1 MVESRN
7 GVSRNRLT
15 PRNSLCFLFFLFL
28 AVPIAPSSS
37 SREWDGV
44 IVTQADYQA
53 LLAIRS
59 ELVDPHGVLRSW
71 NGSALGACSGGW
83 AGIKCAQGQVI
94 VIQLPWK
101 GLGGRISEKIAQLG
115 ALRRLS
121 LHDNSLTGV
130 VPQSLGFLPYLRG
143 VHLFNN
149 RLLGSVPPSLGN
161 CPLLQALDLRNNLLS
176 GPIPPAIAN
185 STKLMRLDLSS
196 NSLTGSIPVGLTRSP
211 SIAFLALERNNL
223 SGPIPDSWGGVGNS
237 TYLLTTLTL
246 DHNRIS
252 GSIPPSLG
260 KLGLLQKLSMS
271 HNQIGGAI
279 PDELGRLSRLRELD
293 LSFNSVNGSLPA
305 SFPNMSSLVVL
316 NLEGNQLRGLLPD
329 ALDRLLNLSMLNLS
343 NNKFQGKIP
352 STIGN
357 MSSISKLDL
366 SENNFT
372 GEIPSSLQNLANL
385 NSFNVSYNN
394 LSGPVPSRLSE
405 KFNASSFV
413 GNIQLCGY
421 SSSTPCPNSPP
432 PQSSISPSAEPS
444 MGSRKRKLTTKDII
458 LIAAGILLAILLVL
472 CCIVLC
478 CLFRKKAAAK
488 KKNGKPPA
496 STAISEK
503 AGSSGMEVESGGDA
517 GGKLVHFDG
526 PFVFAADDLLCA
538 TAEIMGKSSYGTAY
552 KATLEDGHQV
562 AVKRLREKTTKSQKE
577 FENEV
582 AVLGRI
588 RHPNLLALRA
598 YYLGPKR
605 EKLLVFDYMPK
616 GSLASFLHAR
626 GPETSIDW
634 PTRRRI
640 AIGVA
645 RGLNHLHTQENMV
658 HGNLTSSNVLLDE
671 QVNAHIADY
680 GLSRLMSGGAATMVA
695 TAGALGYAA
704 PELSKTKKPTNKTD
718 VYSLGVIVLELL
730 TGKSPSEGTSGRD
743 LPQWVA
749 SLVKEEWT
757 TEVFDL
763 ELMRDATAIGDELL
777 NTLKLALH
785 CVDPSPTSR
794 PEVQEVLQQL
804 EEIMPEA
811 SAEPG
816 NEGTEVPA
824 PMVE

>member
-1 MVESRN
+1 MEESRN
-7 GVSRNRLT
+7 RWTRNRLT
-15 PRNSLCFLFFLFL
+15 PKSSLCFLFVLLL
-28 AVPIAPSSS
+28 AVPVVSSLS
-37 SREWDGV
+37 HRWDGI
-44 IVTQADYQA
+44 IVTQADYQV
-53 LLAIRS
+53 LQAIRS
-59 ELVDPHGVLRSW
+59 ELVDPLGVLQSW
-71 NGSALGACSGGW
+71 NRSGAGACSGGW
-83 AGIKCAQGQVI
+83 AGIKCANGQVI
-94 VIQLPWK
+94 SIQLPWRA
-101 GLGGRISEKIAQLG
+101 LGGRISEKIGQLG

-149 RLLGSVPPSLGN
+149 RLSGSVPPSLGK
-161 CPLLQALDLRNNLLS
+161 CPLLQALDLSNNLLS
-176 GPIPPAIAN
+176 GPIPPALAN
-185 STKLMRLDLSS
+185 STKLIRLNLSS
-196 NSLTGSIPVGLTRSP
+196 NALTGPIPIGLTRSP

-223 SGPIPDSWGGVGNS
+223 SGPIPDSWGGTGNS
-237 TYLLTTLTL
+237 THLLTTLTL

-252 GSIPPSLG
+252 GSVPPSLG
-260 KLGLLQKLSMS
+260 QLGLLQKLSLS
-271 HNQIGGAI
+271 HNQIDGAI
-279 PDELGRLSRLRELD
+279 PDEIGGLSKLQELD
-293 LSFNSVNGSLPA
+293 LSFNAIDGSLPA
-305 SFPNMSSLVVL
+305 SFSNMSSLVVL
-316 NLEGNQLRGLLPD
+316 NVKGNQLRGLVPD
-329 ALDRLLNLSMLNLS
+329 ALNRLQNLSMLNLG
-343 NNKFQGKIP
+343 NNKFRGQIP

-357 MSSISKLDL
+357 MSSISELDL
-366 SENNFT
+366 SENNFI
-372 GEIPSSLQNLANL
+372 GEIPSSLENLANL

-394 LSGPVPSRLSE
+394 LSGPVPSHLSE

-421 SSSTPCPNSPP
+421 SKPANST
-432 PQSSISPSAEPS
+432 
-444 MGSRKRKLTTKDII
+444 GSQKRKLTTKDII

-472 CCIVLC
+472 CCILLC

-488 KKNGKPPA
+488 KKNGKSAA

-503 AGSSGMEVESGGDA
+503 AVSSGMEVESGGDT

-526 PFVFAADDLLCA
+526 PFVFTADDLLCA

-552 KATLEDGHQV
+552 KATLEDGHHV
-562 AVKRLREKTTKSQKE
+562 AVKRLREKTTKGQKE

-598 YYLGPKR
+598 YYLGPKG

-634 PTRRRI
+634 PTRMRI

-645 RGLNHLHTQENMV
+645 RGLKHLHTQENMV
-658 HGNLTSSNVLLDE
+658 HGNLTSSNVVLDE
-671 QVNAHIADY
+671 QANAHIADY
-680 GLSRLMSGGAATMVA
+680 GLSRLMTSGASTMVA
-695 TAGALGYAA
+695 TAGTVGYAA

-730 TGKSPSEGTSGRD
+730 TGKSPSEGTNGED

-749 SLVKEEWT
+749 SIVKEEWT
-757 TEVFDL
+757 NEVFDL
-763 ELMRDATAIGDELL
+763 ELMRDTMTIGDELL
-777 NTLKLALH
+777 NTLKLAIH

-804 EEIMPEA
+804 EEIMPETA
-811 SAEPG
+811 AKPG
-816 NEGTEVPA
+816 YEGTEILAPPA
-824 PMVE
+824 E